1 MPSTENDYC
10 LDDVELLL
18 EVWVFIVFVIL
29 RLEISL
35 AHVFNRK
42 SVYDGKHPTARF
54 SVSAGDKIENFM
66 TMKIKDNIQR
76 IISVY
81 HSEYFIAKFA
91 FK

>member
-35 AHVFNRK
+35 AHIFNRK
-42 SVYDGKHPTARF
+42 SVYRNSFLLRDCFGGKQMLSSTLC
-54 SVSAGDKIENFM
+54 G
-66 TMKIKDNIQR
+66 KIK
-76 IISVY
+76 S
-81 HSEYFIAKFA
+81 
-91 FK
+91 FKVGE